1 MCLCMCVCVS
11 VFVCE
16 YKCVCVCL
24 CVCMCMREWLCMCEY
39 LCEYLCMCA
48 RMCMCVCL
56 CMNECVC
63 VRVCFI
69 NLLYLLYF
77 FSPSSC
83 KLSKWWSWT
92 LVRRQRDCTNSHHIL
107 CWHLCS
113 LQSVKVRHYTKVE
126 ENIQSTV
133 YIQAPQHILGF
144 KVLSRTKCRNSHNI
158 HCQHPCNYYLQ
169 SEEVGHYACRKEKIQ
184 TPITFFSSLPPPP
197 FLFCWCPLIVPLHL
211 YAMAQ
216 YSYYLNE
223 TWNGYCVCV

>member
-24 CVCMCMREWLCMCEY
+24 CVCMLYAWVAVHVCVHVWVPVHVCTHVHVCVPVHEWV
-39 LCEYLCMCA
+39 
-48 RMCMCVCL
+48 CVC
-56 CMNECVC
+56 
-63 VRVCFI
+63 VCFI
-69 NLLYLLYF
+69 NLLYLLSF

-92 LVRRQRDCTNSHHIL
+92 LDRRQRDCTNSHHIL

-197 FLFCWCPLIVPLHL
+197 PPPFSFVDVL
-211 YAMAQ
+211 
-216 YSYYLNE
+216 
-223 TWNGYCVCV
+223 